1 MPSSFANEIFPPE
14 GKAMD
19 SVEGG
24 ERSAKSG
31 LFSDLRWVPWV
42 LAAYFLVQAIVR
54 IALPNSLRVDEAQ
67 QFVVAQWLDW
77 GYDAQPPL
85 YNWIQQG
92 VFAVFGTTLA
102 SLVVLKNVLLFL
114 VYYTYHRVAR
124 LLLADKGLAAIATL
138 SLLTMPQMFWQAQRD
153 LTHTV
158 GTLLAICLFLHS
170 VVSTLRK
177 PSFISY
183 ASMGVWVGVGML
195 TKYNFILIVLAT
207 FVAVL
212 RHPDG
217 LKRVLDK
224 RLLLTILLAI
234 LVFLPHGLWMTSH
247 MSAVIDQTTR
257 TMSEQG
263 EGGKLSDIGN
273 GLKEL
278 FGTGIVIILPTAVI
292 FLIFF
297 RKAFL
302 RSFRARGEW
311 SDFVGTILV
320 ATLSILLLMIL
331 VVTLT
336 EFRDRWLLPFLFLT
350 PLYFCL
356 KLEASG
362 VGSAEVFR
370 KFLYVPLTMMV
381 VLPLVIAGSVI
392 LPKFFGSYEHLN
404 TPYTPFLE
412 QVVAA
417 EGRKPA
423 AVVTTTWQKAGNVRI
438 NMPDTPVIS
447 IAYPLFDIDHASIG
461 HQPLLLVWNERDG
474 KPSTMPVSLTAWLKE
489 KYGEALSN
497 PEQHDMAVP
506 YYYGRE
512 PDRYHFGYA
521 WVYPNGK

>member
-1 MPSSFANEIFPPE
+1 
-14 GKAMD
+14 MD
-19 SVEGG
+19 NMSVVA
-24 ERSAKSG
+24 RSG
-31 LFSDLRWVPWV
+31 RPGQLSDLRWVPWA

-85 YNWIQQG
+85 YNWVQQG
-92 VFAVFGTTLA
+92 VFVVFGTTLA
-102 SLVVLKNVLLFL
+102 SMVILKNLLLFL
-114 VYYTYHRVAR
+114 VYYAYHRLAR
-124 LLLADKGLAAIATL
+124 LVLADKGLAAIATL

-158 GTLLAICLFLHS
+158 GTLLAISMLLHS

-177 PSFISY
+177 PTFISY
-183 ASMGVWVGVGML
+183 ASMGLWIGVGML
-195 TKYNFILIVLAT
+195 TKYNFILIILAT

-212 RHPDG
+212 RHPNG

-247 MSAVIDQTTR
+247 LGAVIDQTER

-263 EGGKLSDIGN
+263 AGDKFSDIGY

-278 FGTGIVIILPTAVI
+278 FGTSMVILLPTIVV

-297 RKAFL
+297 RKAFV
-302 RSFRARGEW
+302 RSFRARSEW
-311 SDFVGTILV
+311 SDFVGTIFA
-320 ATLSILLLMIL
+320 ATIAILLLMIL

-336 EFRDRWLLPFLFLT
+336 EFRDRWLLPFLFLA

-362 VGSAEVFR
+362 VGSVPVIR
-370 KFLYVPLTMMV
+370 KFLYVPFAMMV
-381 VLPLVIAGSVI
+381 ALPLIIAGSV
-392 LPKFFGSYEHLN
+392 LVPKLFGPYEHLN
-404 TPYTPFLE
+404 TPYTPFLK

-417 EGRKPA
+417 EGRKPV

-447 IAYPLFDIDHASIG
+447 IAYPLYDIDHASIG

-474 KPSTMPVSLTAWLKE
+474 RQSSIPPTLTQWLKE

-506 YYYGRE
+506 YYYGRD